1 MRGERVLAS
10 MLITNSELPNKI
22 NWLSASIG
30 ASYYNPER
38 LPVTSSGYSCYD
50 SPIAG
55 RDLRPKPYQDIKPY
69 CMFNKDALEQLSSL
83 KSSLSAQKTLKSG
96 RVRTTLRRFAFVKL
110 DDGQEAFLPPD
121 ETLRVLPGD
130 RVQVNLVTNAKKQLE
145 AQLEQ
150 LESSELTEMVGRYR
164 IKGKAHFVEPDLP
177 QFSRWLFIPPQERKP
192 LADGD
197 YVQCRMS
204 QHPFKHQGRAQVK
217 NLSPLGKPEEPGLEA
232 RYVTA
237 KFQLA
242 TDWSD
247 KAQDQTQAINLTPIV
262 EAPEQQDLT
271 HLGFVTIDA
280 ENTRDMD
287 DAVYLEPRDDGWE
300 LMVAIADPSR
310 YIQPETP
317 LDKAA
322 RERASTVYLLGQT
335 LTMLPA
341 QLSHDTFSLVPEQRR
356 PVLLCRMHI
365 DAQGDIRDYCFTE
378 ALIRSRQKLS
388 YKGVAQLL
396 AGETPDEAIAP
407 ELIPML
413 EQLHQCAQ
421 VRGEHRRTHAL
432 VMEDRPDY
440 YFILN
445 ENKKIARIEKRQRNV
460 AHRIVEEAMLA
471 ANICAGRLLSE
482 HPGRGIFSNH
492 VGFRPERLKEALSL
506 LQEDLPDYPVGDLQ
520 QLDDFQRLMR
530 DLRQNAQEKPEFA
543 GVLSLL
549 QRMLQAASLSSEA
562 SEHFGLGFAHYAT
575 ITSPIRRYHDFYN
588 HRAIKTILREQ
599 DVEPVGPELLVQL
612 QSGLQRGRQACR
624 EQEQWLACEFVSDKI
639 GSVHSGKVVLV
650 NSVGLGVRLD
660 DWGIEGFVRLDSKDK
675 ANKPKFDAQRLT
687 LKLEEQRYR
696 IDQEVNV
703 IIHSVDKDNRR
714 IALELVDEATAER
727 LRVWTDPQN

>member
-1 MRGERVLAS
+1 
-10 MLITNSELPNKI
+10 
-22 NWLSASIG
+22 
-30 ASYYNPER
+30 
-38 LPVTSSGYSCYD
+38 
-50 SPIAG
+50 
-55 RDLRPKPYQDIKPY
+55 
-69 CMFNKDALEQLSSL
+69 MFNKDDLEQLSSL

-110 DDGQEAFLPPD
+110 DDGQEAFLPPE

-145 AQLEQ
+145 AQLEK
-150 LESSELTEMVGRYR
+150 LESSDLTEMVGRYR
-164 IKGKAHFVEPDLP
+164 IKGKAQFVEPDLP

-197 YVQCRMS
+197 YVQCRVS

-217 NLSPLGKPEEPGLEA
+217 NLTALGKPGEPGLEA

-242 TDWSD
+242 TTWTD

-262 EAPEQQDLT
+262 EAPEQEDLT
-271 HLGFVTIDA
+271 QLGFVTIDA

-287 DAVYLEPRDDGWE
+287 DAVYLEPREDGWE
-300 LMVAIADPSR
+300 LMAAIADPSR
-310 YIQPETP
+310 YIEPLTP
-317 LDKAA
+317 LDRAA
-322 RERASTVYLLGQT
+322 RERASTVYLLGQS

-365 DAQGDIRDYCFTE
+365 DGQGNIQDYRFSE

-396 AGETPDEAIAP
+396 AGETPDEAIMP

-421 VRGEHRRTHAL
+421 VRAEHRQHHAL

-440 YFILN
+440 HFILN
-445 ENKKIARIEKRQRNV
+445 EHKKIARIEKRQRNA
-460 AHRIVEEAMLA
+460 AHHIVEEAMLA
-471 ANICAGRLLSE
+471 TNICAGRLLSE
-482 HPGRGIFSNH
+482 YPGRGIFSNH
-492 VGFRPERLKEALSL
+492 VGFRPERLKEAMAL
-506 LQEDLPDYPVGDLQ
+506 LKEDLPDYPVGDLK

-530 DLRQNAQEKPEFA
+530 DLRHSAREKPEFA

-599 DVEPVGPELLVQL
+599 DVDPVQAELLEQL

-624 EQEQWLACEFVSDKI
+624 EQEQWLACDFVSNKI

-675 ANKPKFDAQRLT
+675 ANRPRFDAQRLT
-687 LKLEEQRYR
+687 LKLEEQHYR
-696 IDQEVNV
+696 IDQPVNV
-703 IIHSVDKDNRR
+703 IIHSVDRDSRR

-727 LRVWTDPQN
+727 LKVWSNPQN